1 MLNDTHRKLFIKKRT
16 IVELNAKNIELESKV
31 KEDDKTIIKKL
42 KSINIYETYLSE
54 IGMLKVKI

>member
-1 MLNDTHRKLFIKKRT
+1 MLNDTNKKLFIKKRT

-31 KEDDKTIIKKL
+31 KEDGKTIIKKL
-42 KSINIYETYLSE
+42 KSINIYETYLGE